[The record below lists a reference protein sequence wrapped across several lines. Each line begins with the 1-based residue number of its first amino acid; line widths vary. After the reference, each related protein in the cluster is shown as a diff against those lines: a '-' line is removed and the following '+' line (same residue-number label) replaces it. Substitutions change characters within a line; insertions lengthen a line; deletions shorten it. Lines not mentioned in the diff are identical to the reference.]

1 MFNNRDEYAAATE
14 KASINQHGKGNRQGY
29 KLGIFNLFLLTTIGV
44 MGYVSFDSL
53 KDESNFLD
61 GITILNTRSTS
72 DSELLEILSTVD
84 INSVK
89 DKKDL
94 ESLNLAINEVVSDSS
109 LSNTSRYTQA
119 ISRELDK
126 DGG

>member
-14 KASINQHGKGNRQGY
+14 KASINQHSKGNRQGY

-53 KDESNFLD
+53 RDESNFLD
-61 GITILNTRSTS
+61 GISILNTSSSS

-94 ESLNLAINEVVSDSS
+94 ESLNSAINEVVSDSS
-109 LSNTSRYTQA
+109 LSNTSLYTQA